1 LRDRYFFILGFAKN
15 EREAIAE
22 DELDALRYYAAQ
34 LLARSS
40 AELERLKETGA
51 LEEMEL

>member
-15 EREAIAE
+15 EREAI
-22 DELDALRYYAAQ
+22 
-34 LLARSS
+34 
-40 AELERLKETGA
+40 ELERLKETGA